1 MGDVENPRY
10 EEERTNSEKMQN
22 VNFEE
27 RKEQLF
33 QIAQNNEKDQQA
45 NLERF
50 EKCFKYVKAKKLCK
64 AKDEKGNTGLHYA
77 AKAGNLEV
85 CKGLV
90 DRGADLNAEG
100 QDGMKILPFAAR
112 YGVEKRAEDVWKC
125 IEWLSEFKEV
135 NLEGLAEK
143 HHEGTTD
150 KENRGINS
158 VKRKLEAAERDKYNF
173 TILHH
178 AIQNTNWAKKPVIVE
193 NLLKSGNLSITDRD
207 HQGNTSLHLA
217 AQFDKHDEDQIFDV
231 FFEIEGID
239 TNQISRCIKAKN
251 SFDMTP
257 LHIACSVGNTDSFYG
272 LLKFCD
278 DHSIKV
284 DEILN
289 APNRDGMTPL
299 CLAINSKGREMVD
312 TLLKKGAPRTN
323 ATMTTAAR
331 SAFVFGYYLS
341 NYLVF

>member
-33 QIAQNNEKDQQA
+33 QIAQNNEKDQQN
-45 NLERF
+45 NLMRLE
-50 EKCFKYVKAKKLCK
+50 ECFKDVKAQKLCE
-64 AKDEKGNTGLHYA
+64 AKDEKGITALHHA

-85 CKGLV
+85 CKRLV
-90 DRGADLNAEG
+90 KRGADLNAEG

-112 YGVEKRAEDVWKC
+112 YGVEERADDVWKC
-125 IEWLSEFKEV
+125 IEWLSDPKEV
-135 NLEGLAEK
+135 KKEGPEK
-143 HHEGTTD
+143 RHEGMTE

-178 AIQNTNWAKKPVIVE
+178 AIQNTNWTKRPVIVQ
-193 NLLKSGNLSITDRD
+193 NLLKSKHFSITDTD

-217 AQFDKHDEDQIFDV
+217 AQFDKEDNDKIFDV
-231 FFEIEGID
+231 FFKIEGLQRS
-239 TNQISRCIKAKN
+239 QISRCVKAKN
-251 SFDMTP
+251 NFDMTP
-257 LHIACSVGNTDSFYG
+257 LHIACSVGNKDSLCD

-278 DHSIKV
+278 NYSIKV
-284 DEILN
+284 DEILR
-289 APNRDGMTPL
+289 APDENGMTPL
-299 CLAINSKGREMVD
+299 CLAINSKNRELVK
-312 TLLKKGAPRTN
+312 TLIKRENTPRTFD
-323 ATMTTAAR
+323 MLTTAAR
-331 SAFVFGYYLS
+331 
-341 NYLVF
+341 LVFVDMSSI